1 MDAHDYRAGMLAVF
15 TLLSRFT
22 LNDLITIAVGL
33 LTIVYLCQRI
43 YINNRVIKKKDGND
57 DEA

>member
-1 MDAHDYRAGMLAVF
+1 MLAVF